1 MKIVIISYRRPAGKN
16 GKLGPISVVLFHKA
30 EKFSTFL
37 SNISDFNEF
46 SVKVCHVHAFFVK
59 YFKWESKKNRSP
71 ELASFYV
78 APSIAIIF
86 HQPSVLF
93 FTLFSRGEAVFVTH
107 LSGCHKKTT
116 PLWFQLLLKVHAF
129 DIVRFVSVQRFEVFL
144 DSPSTNPNERVF
156 T

>member
-30 EKFSTFL
+30 ENFSTFI
-37 SNISDFNEF
+37 SNISDLNSAWKFVMCTLSSWNTLNGNLKKDLLNLLRSMLLLALQSSSTNLLCFFF
-46 SVKVCHVHAFFVK
+46 S
-59 YFKWESKKNRSP
+59 
-71 ELASFYV
+71 
-78 APSIAIIF
+78 
-86 HQPSVLF
+86 
-93 FTLFSRGEAVFVTH
+93 LFSRGEAVFVTH

-156 T
+156 I